1 MPLFQPRCY
10 PRFPVGASLTGVKI
24 VVALLQCLLHYYAMT
39 KSKPIFRIPAEALEE
54 FQLVE
59 AMDWSEGVRL
69 TDLVGWVNM
78 VAERFRPAG
87 IGEGTRASSEFSE
100 RTFRHYQTLGCIDA
114 PERDGKQVVYRFRQ
128 YVQALLLRRLLWE
141 NLPSAAIS
149 TVMAGRTTAE
159 LKQLLLEGIEILPRS
174 TGRTKSPPADAGREA
189 WNRIVI
195 APGVELHLREGLKRP
210 TEKQLRQW
218 LRRVEDLLSNP

>member
-1 MPLFQPRCY
+1 M
-10 PRFPVGASLTGVKI
+10 
-24 VVALLQCLLHYYAMT
+24 LHHEAMSRDNPT
-39 KSKPIFRIPAEALEE
+39 FRIPEQALEE
-54 FQLVE
+54 FRQVE
-59 AMDWSEGVRL
+59 AMDWSDGVRL
-69 TDLVGWVNM
+69 PDLVGWVNM

-87 IGEGTRASSEFSE
+87 IGEGSRASAEFSE

-141 NLPSAAIS
+141 NLPSAAIA

-174 TGRTKSPPADAGREA
+174 TGRPKSEPVAAGREK

-195 APGVELHLREGLKRP
+195 AQGVELHLREGLKRP
-210 TEKQLRQW
+210 DEKQLRQW
-218 LRRVEDLLSNP
+218 LRRVEDMLANP

>member
-1 MPLFQPRCY
+1 
-10 PRFPVGASLTGVKI
+10 VKI

-39 KSKPIFRIPAEALEE
+39 KSKPIFRIPESALEE
-54 FQLVE
+54 FNLVE
-59 AMDWSEGVRL
+59 AMDWSDGVRL
-69 TDLVGWVNM
+69 PDLIAWVNM
-78 VAERFRPAG
+78 VAERFRPAS
-87 IGEGTRASSEFSE
+87 IGGGSRASAEFSE

-141 NLPSAAIS
+141 NLPSAAIA

-174 TGRTKSPPADAGREA
+174 TGKGKSRRTDAGRET

-210 TEKQLRQW
+210 DEKQLRQW
-218 LRRVEDLLSNP
+218 LRLLEELLANP

>member
-1 MPLFQPRCY
+1 MSQ
-10 PRFPVGASLTGVKI
+10 A
-24 VVALLQCLLHYYAMT
+24 
-39 KSKPIFRIPAEALEE
+39 KPIIRIPAAALEE
-54 FQLVE
+54 FKQVE
-59 AMDWSEGVRL
+59 SMDWSDGVRL
-69 TDLVGWVNM
+69 KDLVDWVNV
-78 VAERFRPAG
+78 VAERFRPAA
-87 IGEGTRASSEFSE
+87 IGEGTRASAEFTE

-141 NLPSAAIS
+141 NLPSAAIA

-174 TGRTKSPPADAGREA
+174 TAKPKSPPVAAGREA

-195 APGVELHLREGLKRP
+195 APGVELHLRAGLKRP
-210 TEKQLRQW
+210 DEKQLRQW
-218 LRRVEDLLSNP
+218 LRRMEDLLANP